1 MQRTL
6 IATATAAGL
15 TLSAGTASAAD
26 WFPIA
31 DEGFSAQPSVAVMG
45 GNQSFDWDEADS
57 GTVAGVELAM
67 NCGLFAPEEG
77 RIRQQISLTQYD
89 EDGLE
94 TTHLELNP
102 HYLFVDDGNLTVGA
116 GPGLGWVQGDLEN
129 GGDAD
134 AFALQAGA
142 SVNYDFGPAFV
153 GAEARYQW
161 TTEADFGNDVEED
174 LSNTRVMA
182 KVGVN
187 F

>member
-6 IATATAAGL
+6 IASTVAAGL
-15 TLSAGTASAAD
+15 TLAAGTASAAD
-26 WFPIA
+26 WFPVA
-31 DEGFSAQPSVAVMG
+31 DEDYSAAPSVAVMG
-45 GNQSFDWDEADS
+45 GSQSFAWDDADS
-57 GTVAGVELAM
+57 GSVAGIEFALNCPLLAVDS
-67 NCGLFAPEEG
+67 G
-77 RIRQQISLTQYD
+77 RIRQQVSLTQYD

-116 GPGLGWVQGDLEN
+116 GPGFGWVQGDLEN

-161 TTEADFGNDVEED
+161 TTEADFGNGVEED

>member
-6 IATATAAGL
+6 IASTVAAGL
-15 TLSAGTASAAD
+15 TLAAGTASAAD
-26 WFPIA
+26 WFPVA
-31 DEGFSAQPSVAVMG
+31 EDSYSAAPSVAVVG
-45 GNQSFDWDEADS
+45 GSQEFDSDGADS
-57 GTVAGVELAM
+57 GSIAGVEFALNCPLLAVDS
-67 NCGLFAPEEG
+67 G
-77 RIRQQISLTQYD
+77 RIRQQVSLTQYD

-116 GPGLGWVQGDLEN
+116 GPGFGLVQGDLD
-129 GGDAD
+129 GAGDD
-134 AFALQAGA
+134 SVFALQAGA

-161 TTEADFGNDVEED
+161 TTEADFGSVEED

>member
-6 IATATAAGL
+6 IASAVAAGL
-15 TLSAGTASAAD
+15 TLAAGTASAAD

-31 DEGFSAQPSVAVMG
+31 DEGYSAAPSVAVVG
-45 GNQSFDWDEADS
+45 GSQEFDSDGADS
-57 GTVAGVELAM
+57 GSIAGVEFALNCPLLAVDS
-67 NCGLFAPEEG
+67 G
-77 RIRQQISLTQYD
+77 RIRQQVSLTQYD

-116 GPGLGWVQGDLEN
+116 GPGFGLVQGDWD
-129 GGDAD
+129 GGDD
-134 AFALQAGA
+134 SVFALQAGA

-161 TTEADFGNDVEED
+161 TTEADFGLVEED

>member
-6 IATATAAGL
+6 IASAVAAGL
-15 TLSAGTASAAD
+15 TLAAGTASAAN

-31 DEGFSAQPSVAVMG
+31 DDGFSAAPSVAVMG
-45 GNQSFDWDEADS
+45 GNQSFAWDDADS
-57 GTVAGVELAM
+57 GSVAGVELAM

-77 RIRQQISLTQYD
+77 RVRQQISLTQYD

-116 GPGLGWVQGDLEN
+116 GPGFGLVQGDLD
-129 GGDAD
+129 GAGDD
-134 AFALQAGA
+134 SVFALQAGA

-161 TTEADFGNDVEED
+161 TTEADFGKNIEED

>member
-15 TLSAGTASAAD
+15 TLGAGTASAAD

-31 DEGFSAQPSVAVMG
+31 DEGFSAQPSVAVAG
-45 GNQSFDWDEADS
+45 GTQELDWDGADS
-57 GTVAGVELAM
+57 GSVAGIELAM
-67 NCGLFAPEEG
+67 NCGLFAPEQG

-102 HYLFVDDGNLTVGA
+102 HYLFVDDGPLTVGA
-116 GPGLGWVQGDLEN
+116 GPGLGYVDADRDG
-129 GGDAD
+129 GGDD
-134 AFALQAGA
+134 GAFALQAGA

-161 TTEADFGNDVEED
+161 TTEADLGNNFEED
-174 LSNTRVMA
+174 LGNTRVMA

>member
-6 IATATAAGL
+6 IASTVAAGL
-15 TLSAGTASAAD
+15 TLAAGTASAAD
-26 WFPIA
+26 WFPVA
-31 DEGFSAQPSVAVMG
+31 DEGFSAAPSVAVVG
-45 GNQSFDWDEADS
+45 GTQDFAWDGADS
-57 GTVAGVELAM
+57 GSVAGIEFGLNCPLLAVDS
-67 NCGLFAPEEG
+67 G
-77 RIRQQISLTQYD
+77 RIRQQVSLTQYD

-116 GPGLGWVQGDLEN
+116 GPGFGWVQADPEQGDSAN
-129 GGDAD
+129 

-161 TTEADFGNDVEED
+161 TTEADFGGNSEED